1 MMERI
6 FLVVLAGTIG
16 GLFAGKMNLPG
27 GPIVG
32 AMLGTALTAV
42 LIPGSFVIP
51 DHLSTGIQIVLGIT
65 LGMTFDR
72 SSLELMPRIMP
83 LAILS
88 TIILLLVSILL
99 AYAAGRLGL
108 IDFPTALFGLVP
120 GGMSGMSLM
129 AQSEGYRTDVVAM
142 LHTVRIFTL
151 FLVVPLLGRIL
162 QLLFR

>member
-6 FLVVLAGTIG
+6 FLVVLAGTLG
-16 GLFAGKMNLPG
+16 GFFAGKMNLPG

-51 DHLSTGIQIVLGIT
+51 DNLSTGIQIVLGIT
-65 LGMTFDR
+65 LGMAFDR
-72 SSLELMPRIMP
+72 SSLELVPQIMP

-88 TIILLLVSILL
+88 TIVLLLISVLL
-99 AYAAGRLGL
+99 AYGAGRFGV
-108 IDFPTALFGLVP
+108 IDFSTALFGLAP

-151 FLVVPLLGRIL
+151 FLIVPLLGRIL
-162 QLLFR
+162 QILFR